1 LRFYSQKVQG
11 LKLYTKPY
19 LPLVVLIIAGLVI
32 FQGCYKFSGTQT
44 VPAYLSI
51 DAFNVTSNYAEEG
64 TNSSKITDVWVY
76 VDDGLIGVFELPA
89 MFPVLAEGKHKLEI
103 RPGIKINGI
112 SSTRVPYPFYS
123 PIVYDEFDFVPEQET
138 TLGTLTTSYATGLK
152 FQWMEDF
159 EQPDISFQEIST
171 SDTVIKRT
179 SPENNPEAFLSPN
192 SRYSGVIS
200 LTEEKPVYG
209 AASYNSFDM
218 PTSPGAVVVLE
229 MDVKTNN
236 IFSVSLLMRIYD
248 EFKEIPLLFVNYS
261 DEWTKIYIN
270 LGPNISLNP
279 NASDYKVLFRAEIDP
294 DVTDAEMYIDNLK
307 IVSR

>member
-1 LRFYSQKVQG
+1 MRFYSQKVQG
-11 LKLYTKPY
+11 LKLLIKPY
-19 LPLVVLIIAGLVI
+19 LPLVVLLIAGLVV
-32 FQGCYKFSGTQT
+32 FQGCYKFSGSQT

-51 DAFNVTSNYAEEG
+51 DNFLVQTNYSEEG
-64 TNSSKITDVWVY
+64 ANSSHITNVWVY
-76 VDDGLIGVFELPA
+76 VDDGLVGVFALPA
-89 MFPVLAEGKHKLEI
+89 FFPVLAEGKHKLEI
-103 RPGIKINGI
+103 RPGININGI

-123 PIVYDEFDFVPEQET
+123 PIVYDEFEFVPEQEAK
-138 TLGTLTTSYATGLK
+138 LGTLTTTYATGLK

-179 SPENNPEAFLSPN
+179 SPENNPVAFLSPN

-236 IFSVSLLMRIYD
+236 LFSVGLLMRVYD
-248 EFKEIPLLFVNYS
+248 EFKEIPLLFVNYA
-261 DEWTKIYIN
+261 DEWTKIYVN

-279 NASDYKVLFRAEIDP
+279 NADDYKVIFRADIDS
-294 DVTDAEMYIDNLK
+294 DVTNAEIYIDNLK